1 MAEPMAH
8 RLAGRYEVRSLIGRG
23 GMAEVHL
30 GFDTRLSRVVAIKML
45 RRDLAQDSIFQARFR
60 REAQS
65 AASLNHPNI
74 VAVYDTGEEIIED
87 YTATAAKAARMRAAA
102 PLKIVLTALH
112 GVGGRICR
120 DALGRV
126 GLDVIVVPEQFDA
139 DPGFPTVASPDPE
152 EAGTLDLPLA
162 QARDADA
169 DLVIAIDPDAGC
181 CCAAIPDEHVTG
193 GWRRLT
199 GDELGTVLGEQ
210 AAELAAFTGTGILA
224 NSIVSSRMLRKIA
237 QAHGLGHR
245 NALPGSKW
253 VSRVPGL
260 VFGYEEALGY
270 CVDPA
275 SVRDGDGI
283 SAAVRLAVLASVLK
297 QQGRSIADLLE
308 RLAREHGLHATR
320 PLRVRVEDPS
330 LIPGTMDRLRAGGV
344 PASLA
349 GSPVVDVFDL
359 MDGASDGNG
368 GSLPPADGL
377 IIKTAADDRVVVLP
391 SGAEPA
397 LTCYC
402 EVVVPVAVEDPVE
415 VARRTAADRLELMTT
430 DLHGVLGI

>member
-1 MAEPMAH
+1 
-8 RLAGRYEVRSLIGRG
+8 
-23 GMAEVHL
+23 
-30 GFDTRLSRVVAIKML
+30 
-45 RRDLAQDSIFQARFR
+45 
-60 REAQS
+60 
-65 AASLNHPNI
+65 
-74 VAVYDTGEEIIED
+74 
-87 YTATAAKAARMRAAA
+87 MRAAA
-102 PLKIVLTALH
+102 PLRVVLAAMR
-112 GVGGRICR
+112 GEGGRICR
-120 DALGRV
+120 DALSRV
-126 GLDVIVVPEQFDA
+126 GLDVVVVPEQFD
-139 DPGFPTVASPDPE
+139 PDPDSPAVVLSAPE
-152 EAGTLDLPLA
+152 ESGRLDPALA
-162 QARDADA
+162 LARQVDA
-169 DLVIAIDPDAGC
+169 DLVIAIGPDAGR
-181 CCAAIPDEHVTG
+181 CCAAIPDKHVTG

-199 GDELGTVLGEQ
+199 GDEVGTVLGEQ

-224 NSIVSSRMLRKIA
+224 SSIVSSRMLRRIA

-245 NALPGSKW
+245 NALTGFRW
-253 VSRVPGL
+253 ISRVPGL

-308 RLAREHGLHATR
+308 RLAREHGLHTTR